1 MFFLFINYAHLL
13 TQAHILIIRL
23 GIMCFIIHRA
33 IKKNLTVIRSCT
45 SKPQEIYVPV
55 ALSKKCFMFIRFVFV
70 LGGITKRKLKGL
82 WETAVNSIAI

>member
-13 TQAHILIIRL
+13 TQAYFLIIRL

-33 IKKNLTVIRSCT
+33 IKKNLTVIKSCT

-55 ALSKKCFMFIRFVFV
+55 ALSKKCFMFIRSVFV
-70 LGGITKRKLKGL
+70 LEGITKRKLKGL
-82 WETAVNSIAI
+82 WETAVYSTAM

>member
-13 TQAHILIIRL
+13 TQAYFLIIRL

-33 IKKNLTVIRSCT
+33 IKKNLTVIKSCT

-55 ALSKKCFMFIRFVFV
+55 ALSKKSFLFIRFVFV

-82 WETAVNSIAI
+82 WETAVYSTAM

>member
-1 MFFLFINYAHLL
+1 MFFLLINYAHLL
-13 TQAHILIIRL
+13 TQAYFLIIRL

-33 IKKNLTVIRSCT
+33 IKKNLTVIKSCT

-70 LGGITKRKLKGL
+70 LEGITKRKLKGL
-82 WETAVNSIAI
+82 WETAVYSTAM

>member
-13 TQAHILIIRL
+13 TQVYFLIIRL

-55 ALSKKCFMFIRFVFV
+55 ALSKKSFMFIRFVFV
-70 LGGITKRKLKGL
+70 LEGITKRKLKGL
-82 WETAVNSIAI
+82 WETAVYSTAM

>member
-13 TQAHILIIRL
+13 TQAHFLIIRL
-23 GIMCFIIHRA
+23 GIICFIIHRA
-33 IKKNLTVIRSCT
+33 IKKNLTVIKSCT

-70 LGGITKRKLKGL
+70 LEGITKRKLKGL
-82 WETAVNSIAI
+82 WETAVYSTAM

>member
-13 TQAHILIIRL
+13 TQAHFLIIRL
-23 GIMCFIIHRA
+23 GIMCFIIQRA
-33 IKKNLTVIRSCT
+33 IKKNLTVIKSCT

-70 LGGITKRKLKGL
+70 LEGITKRKLKGL
-82 WETAVNSIAI
+82 WETAVYSTAM

>member
-82 WETAVNSIAI
+82 WETAVNSIAM

>member
-13 TQAHILIIRL
+13 TQAHLLIIRL

-33 IKKNLTVIRSCT
+33 IKENLTVIKSCT

-70 LGGITKRKLKGL
+70 LEGITKRKLKGL
-82 WETAVNSIAI
+82 WETAVYSTAM